1 MAGNSYLLLHYANLL
16 PLCNRR
22 FYSIIW
28 VMSDNSVLYTA
39 FDVVPSPKGASTHIT
54 YFVKGLV
61 EAGYEVQLI
70 TAGDPTLP
78 AEDTYHGARLKRVI
92 SAETN
97 FLRRAMSFS
106 EAVTGHLA
114 DGHGYAVAHF
124 RSIWSGYPLVQAREQ
139 HGYRT
144 LFEVNGLP
152 SIELKYHY
160 PALRGAPV
168 LNKIRHQEVAT
179 LHLADYIVCPSRVTR
194 EYITSLGIPSER
206 VTVIPNGVNTALFSP
221 CPAPPDEVPLLLY
234 IGTLAGWQGLDTL
247 LEAIPLVLAERP
259 ARLKIVGKGRKEQRK
274 ALQKRIRKMGLS
286 EWVSLE
292 GSASHD
298 TIPQIINQAHLC
310 LAPLA
315 FNDRNVTQGCCPIK
329 VLEYLACG
337 KPLVAANLPVV
348 RELVCDG
355 QEALLFTPDDPA
367 DLARCILTLLN
378 DPSLAGRLAE
388 AGCRRVH
395 REFTWEIAQQ
405 KLLGVYE
412 RLLAPASN

>member
-1 MAGNSYLLLHYANLL
+1 M
-16 PLCNRR
+16 CEK
-22 FYSIIW
+22 
-28 VMSDNSVLYTA
+28 SVLYTA

-61 EAGYEVQLI
+61 EAGYDVQMI
-70 TAGDPTLP
+70 TAGDPSLP
-78 AEDTYHGARLKRVI
+78 ADDTYHGARLKRVI
-92 SAETN
+92 SQETN
-97 FLRRAMSFS
+97 FLRRAMGFS
-106 EAVTGHLA
+106 EAVIGHLT
-114 DGHGYAVAHF
+114 DGHGYTVAHF
-124 RSIWSGYPLVQAREQ
+124 RSIWSGYPLVQAKEQ
-139 HGYRT
+139 RGYRT

-160 PALRGAPV
+160 PALKGAPV
-168 LNKIRHQEVAT
+168 LNKIKHQEVAT
-179 LHLADYIVCPSRVTR
+179 LHLADHIICPSRVTR
-194 EYITSLGIPSER
+194 EYITSLGISPER
-206 VTVIPNGVNTALFSP
+206 VTVIPNGVDTARFSP
-221 CPAPPDEVPLLLY
+221 RPAPLDEVPLLLY

-247 LEAIPLVLAERP
+247 LEAMPLVLEEHP

-274 ALQKRIRKMGLS
+274 FLQKRTRKMGLAG
-286 EWVSLE
+286 WVSLE
-292 GSASHD
+292 GSVSHN
-298 TIPQIINQAHLC
+298 TIPQMINQAHLC
-310 LAPLA
+310 LAPLS

-378 DPSLAGRLAE
+378 DPPLAERLAE
-388 AGCRRVH
+388 TGCQRVR

-412 RLLAPASN
+412 RLLEGEG

>member
-1 MAGNSYLLLHYANLL
+1 M
-16 PLCNRR
+16 CEK
-22 FYSIIW
+22 
-28 VMSDNSVLYTA
+28 SVLYTA

-61 EAGYEVQLI
+61 EAGYEVQMI
-70 TAGDPTLP
+70 TAGDPSLP

-92 SAETN
+92 SQETN

-114 DGHGYAVAHF
+114 DGHGYSVAHF

-160 PALRGAPV
+160 PALKGALV
-168 LNKIRHQEVAT
+168 LNQIKHQEVAT
-179 LHLADYIVCPSRVTR
+179 LHLADHITCPSRVTR
-194 EYITSLGIPSER
+194 EYIICLGISPER
-206 VTVIPNGVNTALFSP
+206 VTVIPNGVDTARFSP
-221 CPAPPDEVPLLLY
+221 HPAPPDEVPLLLY

-247 LEAIPLVLAERP
+247 LEAMPLVLEEHP
-259 ARLKIVGKGRKEQRK
+259 ARLNIVGKGRKEQRK
-274 ALQKRIRKMGLS
+274 SLQKRIRKMGLAES
-286 EWVSLE
+286 VSLE
-292 GSASHD
+292 GSVSHD
-298 TIPQIINQAHLC
+298 TIPQMINQAHLC
-310 LAPLA
+310 LAPLS

-378 DPSLAGRLAE
+378 DPPLAERLAE
-388 AGCRRVH
+388 AGCQRVR
-395 REFTWEIAQQ
+395 REFTWQIAQER
-405 KLLGVYE
+405 LLDVYE
-412 RLLAPASN
+412 RLLEAEGQETRDKG

>member
-1 MAGNSYLLLHYANLL
+1 M
-16 PLCNRR
+16 CEK
-22 FYSIIW
+22 
-28 VMSDNSVLYTA
+28 SVLYTA
-39 FDVVPSPKGASTHIT
+39 FDLVPSPKGASTHIT

-61 EAGYEVQLI
+61 EAGYDVQMI
-70 TAGDPTLP
+70 TAGDPSLP

-92 SAETN
+92 SQEAN

-114 DGHGYAVAHF
+114 DGRDYTAAHF
-124 RSIWSGYPLVQAREQ
+124 RSIWSGYPLVQAKEQ

-160 PALRGAPV
+160 PALKGAPV
-168 LNKIRHQEVAT
+168 LNKIKHQEVAT
-179 LHLADYIVCPSRVTR
+179 LHLADHIICPSRVTR
-194 EYITSLGIPSER
+194 EYITSLGIPPER
-206 VTVIPNGVNTALFSP
+206 VTVIPNGVDTARFSP
-221 CPAPPDEVPLLLY
+221 CPAPLDEMPLLLY

-247 LEAIPLVLAERP
+247 LEAMPLVLAEHP
-259 ARLKIVGKGRKEQRK
+259 ARLRIVGKGRKEQRK
-274 ALQKRIRKMGLS
+274 ALQKRIRKMGLA
-286 EWVSLE
+286 EWISLE
-292 GSASHD
+292 GSVSHN
-298 TIPQIINQAHLC
+298 TIPQMINQAHLG
-310 LAPLA
+310 LAPLS

-329 VLEYLACG
+329 VLEYLACC

-367 DLARCILTLLN
+367 DLACCILTLLN
-378 DPSLAGRLAE
+378 DPPLAERLAE
-388 AGCRRVH
+388 AGCQRVR
-395 REFTWEIAQQ
+395 REFTWEIAQE

-412 RLLAPASN
+412 RLLEGEG

>member
-1 MAGNSYLLLHYANLL
+1 M
-16 PLCNRR
+16 CEK
-22 FYSIIW
+22 
-28 VMSDNSVLYTA
+28 SVLYTA

-54 YFVKGLV
+54 YFVKGLI
-61 EAGYEVQLI
+61 EAGYDMQLI
-70 TAGDPTLP
+70 TAGDPSLP

-92 SAETN
+92 SQETN

-114 DGHGYAVAHF
+114 DGHGYTVAHF
-124 RSIWSGYPLVQAREQ
+124 RSIWSGYPLVQAKEQ

-160 PALRGAPV
+160 PALKGAPV
-168 LNKIRHQEVAT
+168 LNKIKHQEVAT
-179 LHLADYIVCPSRVTR
+179 LHLADHIICPSRVTR
-194 EYITSLGIPSER
+194 EYITSLGIPPER
-206 VTVIPNGVNTALFSP
+206 VTVIPNGVDTARFSP
-221 CPAPPDEVPLLLY
+221 CTAPLDKVPLLLY

-247 LEAIPLVLAERP
+247 LEAMPLVLAEYP
-259 ARLKIVGKGRKEQRK
+259 ARLRIVGKGRKEQRK
-274 ALQKRIRKMGLS
+274 ALQKRIRKMGLAG
-286 EWVSLE
+286 WVSLE
-292 GSASHD
+292 GSVSHN
-298 TIPQIINQAHLC
+298 TIPQMINQAHLG
-310 LAPLA
+310 LAPLS

-367 DLARCILTLLN
+367 DLARCILALLN
-378 DPSLAGRLAE
+378 DPPLAERLAE
-388 AGCRRVH
+388 AGCQRVR
-395 REFTWEIAQQ
+395 REFTWEIAQER
-405 KLLGVYE
+405 LLGVYE
-412 RLLAPASN
+412 RLLEGEG

>member
-1 MAGNSYLLLHYANLL
+1 M
-16 PLCNRR
+16 CEK
-22 FYSIIW
+22 
-28 VMSDNSVLYTA
+28 SVLYTA

-61 EAGYEVQLI
+61 EAGYDVQLI
-70 TAGDPTLP
+70 TAGDPSLP

-92 SAETN
+92 SQETN

-114 DGHGYAVAHF
+114 DGHGYTVAHF

-160 PALRGAPV
+160 PALKGAPV
-168 LNKIRHQEVAT
+168 LNKIKHQEVAT
-179 LHLADYIVCPSRVTR
+179 LHLADHIICPSRVTR
-194 EYITSLGIPSER
+194 EYITSLGIPPER
-206 VTVIPNGVNTALFSP
+206 VTVIPNGVDTARFSP

-247 LEAIPLVLAERP
+247 LEAMPLVLAEHP
-259 ARLKIVGKGRKEQRK
+259 ARLNIVGKGRKEQRK
-274 ALQKRIRKMGLS
+274 SLQKRIRKMGLAG
-286 EWVSLE
+286 WVSLE
-292 GSASHD
+292 GSLSHD
-298 TIPQIINQAHLC
+298 TIPKMINQAHLC
-310 LAPLA
+310 LAPLS

-329 VLEYLACG
+329 VLEYLACD

-378 DPSLAGRLAE
+378 DPPLAERLAE
-388 AGCRRVH
+388 AGCQRVR

-412 RLLAPASN
+412 RLLEAEG

>member
-1 MAGNSYLLLHYANLL
+1 M
-16 PLCNRR
+16 CEK
-22 FYSIIW
+22 
-28 VMSDNSVLYTA
+28 SVLYTA

-61 EAGYEVQLI
+61 EAGHDVQLI
-70 TAGDPTLP
+70 TAGDPNLP

-92 SAETN
+92 SQETN

-114 DGHGYAVAHF
+114 DGHGYTVAHF

-139 HGYRT
+139 HSYRT

-160 PALRGAPV
+160 PALKGAPV
-168 LNKIRHQEVAT
+168 LNKIKHQEVAT
-179 LHLADYIVCPSRVTR
+179 LHLADHIICPSRVTR
-194 EYITSLGIPSER
+194 EYIISLGIPPER
-206 VTVIPNGVNTALFSP
+206 VTVIPNGVDTARFSP
-221 CPAPPDEVPLLLY
+221 CPAPLDEVPLLLY

-247 LEAIPLVLAERP
+247 LEAMPLVLAEHP
-259 ARLKIVGKGRKEQRK
+259 ARLRIVGKGRKAQRK
-274 ALQKRIRKMGLS
+274 ALQKRIRKMGLA
-286 EWVSLE
+286 EWISLE
-292 GSASHD
+292 GSVSHH
-298 TIPQIINQAHLC
+298 TIPQMINQAHLG
-310 LAPLA
+310 LAPLS

-355 QEALLFTPDDPA
+355 QEVLLFTPDDPA
-367 DLARCILTLLN
+367 DLARCILALLN
-378 DPSLAGRLAE
+378 NPPLAERLAE
-388 AGCRRVH
+388 AGCQRVR

-405 KLLGVYE
+405 KLLDVYKKLLEME
-412 RLLAPASN
+412 R

>member
-1 MAGNSYLLLHYANLL
+1 M
-16 PLCNRR
+16 CEK
-22 FYSIIW
+22 
-28 VMSDNSVLYTA
+28 SVLYTA

-61 EAGYEVQLI
+61 QAGYDVQLI
-70 TAGDPTLP
+70 TAGDPSLP
-78 AEDTYHGARLKRVI
+78 TEDTYHGARLKRVI
-92 SAETN
+92 SQETN

-114 DGHGYAVAHF
+114 DGHGYSVAHF
-124 RSIWSGYPLVQAREQ
+124 RSIWSGYPLVQARKQ

-152 SIELKYHY
+152 SIEMKYHY
-160 PALRGAPV
+160 PALKGAPV
-168 LNKIRHQEVAT
+168 LNKIKHQEVAT
-179 LHLADYIVCPSRVTR
+179 LHLADHIICPSRVTR
-194 EYITSLGIPSER
+194 EYITSLGISPER
-206 VTVIPNGVNTALFSP
+206 VTVIANGVDTARFSP
-221 CPAPPDEVPLLLY
+221 HPTPPDEVPLLCY

-247 LEAIPLVLAERP
+247 LEAMPLVLGEHP
-259 ARLKIVGKGRKEQRK
+259 ARLKIVGRGRKEQRK
-274 ALQKRIRKMGLS
+274 SLQKRIRKMGLAG
-286 EWVSLE
+286 WVSLE
-292 GSASHD
+292 GSVSHD
-298 TIPQIINQAHLC
+298 TIPQMINQAHLC
-310 LAPLA
+310 LAPLS

-348 RELVCDG
+348 RELVCDSE
-355 QEALLFTPDDPA
+355 EALLFTPDDPA

-378 DPSLAGRLAE
+378 DPPLAQRLAE
-388 AGCRRVH
+388 AGCQRVR

-412 RLLAPASN
+412 RLLEAQGQ

>member
-1 MAGNSYLLLHYANLL
+1 
-16 PLCNRR
+16 
-22 FYSIIW
+22 
-28 VMSDNSVLYTA
+28 MSDNSVLYTA

-221 CPAPPDEVPLLLY
+221 CPAPPDEVSLLLY

>member
-1 MAGNSYLLLHYANLL
+1 M
-16 PLCNRR
+16 CEK
-22 FYSIIW
+22 
-28 VMSDNSVLYTA
+28 SVLYTA

-61 EAGYEVQLI
+61 EAGYDVQLI
-70 TAGDPTLP
+70 TAGDPSLP
-78 AEDTYHGARLKRVI
+78 AEDTYQGARLKRVI
-92 SAETN
+92 SQETN

-114 DGHGYAVAHF
+114 DGHGYTVAHF
-124 RSIWSGYPLVQAREQ
+124 RSIWSGYPLVQARKQ

-160 PALRGAPV
+160 PALKGAPV
-168 LNKIRHQEVAT
+168 LNKIKRQEVAT
-179 LHLADYIVCPSRVTR
+179 LHLADHIICPSRVTR
-194 EYITSLGIPSER
+194 EYITSLGISPER
-206 VTVIPNGVNTALFSP
+206 VTVIPNGVDTARFSP
-221 CPAPPDEVPLLLY
+221 HPAPPDEVPLLLY

-247 LEAIPLVLAERP
+247 LEAVPLVLEEHP
-259 ARLKIVGKGRKEQRK
+259 ARLNIVGKGRKEQRK
-274 ALQKRIRKMGLS
+274 ALQKRIRKMGLA
-286 EWVSLE
+286 EWVNLE
-292 GSASHD
+292 GSVSHD
-298 TIPQIINQAHLC
+298 TIPQVINQAYLC
-310 LAPLA
+310 LAPLS

-355 QEALLFTPDDPA
+355 EEALLFIPDDPA
-367 DLARCILTLLN
+367 DLAHCILTLLN
-378 DPSLAGRLAE
+378 DPSLAERLAE
-388 AGCRRVH
+388 AGCQRVH
-395 REFTWEIAQQ
+395 REFTWEMAQQ

-412 RLLAPASN
+412 RLLDAEGQ

>member
-1 MAGNSYLLLHYANLL
+1 M
-16 PLCNRR
+16 CEK
-22 FYSIIW
+22 
-28 VMSDNSVLYTA
+28 SVLYTA

-61 EAGYEVQLI
+61 EAGYDVQLI
-70 TAGDPTLP
+70 TAGDPSLP
-78 AEDTYHGARLKRVI
+78 TEDTYHGARLKRVI
-92 SAETN
+92 SQETN

-114 DGHGYAVAHF
+114 EGHGYTVAHF

-144 LFEVNGLP
+144 LYEVNGLP

-160 PALRGAPV
+160 PALKGAPV
-168 LNKIRHQEVAT
+168 LNQIKHQEVAT
-179 LHLADYIVCPSRVTR
+179 LHLADHIICPSRVTR
-194 EYITSLGIPSER
+194 EYITSLGIPPER
-206 VTVIPNGVNTALFSP
+206 VTVIPNEVDTARFSP
-221 CPAPPDEVPLLLY
+221 YPDPAPPEEVPLLCY

-247 LEAIPLVLAERP
+247 LEAMPLVLEEHP

-274 ALQKRIRKMGLS
+274 SLQKRVRKMGLAG
-286 EWVSLE
+286 WVSLE
-292 GSASHD
+292 GSVSHD
-298 TIPQIINQAHLC
+298 TIPQMIEQAHLC
-310 LAPLA
+310 LAPLS

-355 QEALLFTPDDPA
+355 EQALLFTPDDPA

-378 DPSLAGRLAE
+378 DPPLAERLAG
-388 AGCRRVH
+388 AGCQRVH

-412 RLLAPASN
+412 KLLEAQG

>member
-1 MAGNSYLLLHYANLL
+1 M
-16 PLCNRR
+16 CEK
-22 FYSIIW
+22 
-28 VMSDNSVLYTA
+28 SVLYTA

-61 EAGYEVQLI
+61 EAGHDVQLI
-70 TAGDPTLP
+70 TAGDPNLP

-92 SAETN
+92 SQETN

-114 DGHGYAVAHF
+114 DGHGYTVAHF

-139 HGYRT
+139 HSYRT

-160 PALRGAPV
+160 PALKGAPV
-168 LNKIRHQEVAT
+168 LNKIKHQEVAT
-179 LHLADYIVCPSRVTR
+179 LHLADHIICPSRVTR
-194 EYITSLGIPSER
+194 EYIISLGIPPER
-206 VTVIPNGVNTALFSP
+206 VTVIPNGVDTARFSP
-221 CPAPPDEVPLLLY
+221 CPAPLDEVPLLLY

-247 LEAIPLVLAERP
+247 LEAMPLVLAEHP
-259 ARLKIVGKGRKEQRK
+259 ARLRIVGKGRKAQRK
-274 ALQKRIRKMGLS
+274 ALQKRIRKMGLA
-286 EWVSLE
+286 EWISLE
-292 GSASHD
+292 GSVSHN
-298 TIPQIINQAHLC
+298 TIPQMINQAHLG
-310 LAPLA
+310 LAPLS

-367 DLARCILTLLN
+367 DLARCIFTLLN
-378 DPSLAGRLAE
+378 DPPLAERLAG
-388 AGCRRVH
+388 AGCQRVR
-395 REFTWEIAQQ
+395 REFTWEIAQVR
-405 KLLGVYE
+405 LLDVYE
-412 RLLAPASN
+412 RLLEGEG